1 MKNIFYKLFTVCFAC
16 TVLVSCSDAID
27 IVQEGELNDAAIFK
41 TTSDL
46 EKYLLGSVYTS
57 VDNTN
62 QIKFSSVFT
71 DELKVGPS
79 NTGQDQG
86 LYRYVLTQD
95 NGYVGAIWSQNYT
108 SINRINRLL
117 KAAEAITP
125 SASET
130 VAYNNILAEARTLR
144 ALAYLNLESYFSPNM
159 ADNNALGVILIDRV
173 PELTEQLPRSTN
185 AAIWGLV
192 ETDLQFAEAN
202 LAPPTSHNFPFFVS
216 KTLVNAIRARM
227 YLYRKN
233 YTLAKQYAQNVL
245 STSGVSLTASTPVP
259 AGTPGTTTW
268 NTAFYAAAPTNPY
281 RRLWADLNNGENLF
295 TLSRPVNGTG
305 GNIAGI
311 YTTNTTNLSGSPLW
325 TVGLNLYSKLNVPNL
340 NPVLPAYLGTSSDIR
355 RYAFIDPTSVSAQ
368 GVYIIDKYPGKT
380 NAPLRNDI
388 KVFRLS
394 EMYFILA
401 ECEAQTP
408 AGYVAAANYIKAVRD
423 ARRFNSLTPADLP
436 IYANKTDALRD
447 ILTERRVELAFEG
460 HRYVDLRR
468 LGAEAGVSIDRNAN
482 DDFNP
487 NTPLTLNITDFRFT
501 LPIPSSEILG
511 NPSIQQNPGY

>member
-1 MKNIFYKLFTVCFAC
+1 MKNIFYKFLTVCFAC
-16 TVLVSCSDAID
+16 TVLVSCKDAID
-27 IVQEGELNDAAIFK
+27 IVQEGELNDATVFK
-41 TTSDL
+41 TTGDL

-57 VDNTN
+57 VDITN

-86 LYRYVLTQD
+86 LYRYVLTPGD
-95 NGYVGAIWSQNYT
+95 GYATAIWQQNYT
-108 SINRINRLL
+108 SINRVNRLIE
-117 KAAEAITP
+117 AAQKITP
-125 SASET
+125 AASET
-130 VAYNNILAEARTLR
+130 AQYNNILAEARTIR
-144 ALAYLNLESYFSPNM
+144 ALAYLNLETYFSPNM
-159 ADNNALGVILIDRV
+159 ADNNATGVILIDRV
-173 PELTEQLPRSTN
+173 PQIQEQLPRSN
-185 AAIWGLV
+185 NGVIWSFV
-192 ETDLQFAEAN
+192 EGDLQFAEAN
-202 LAPPTSHNFPFFVS
+202 LAPPSSHNFPFFVS

-245 STSGVSLTASTPVP
+245 STSGVSLTTSTPVP
-259 AGTPGTTTW
+259 TGTPGSATW

-325 TVGLNLYSKLNVPNL
+325 TVGLNLFNVLNVPN
-340 NPVLPAYLGTSSDIR
+340 PAIAGTSADIR
-355 RYAFIDPTSVSAQ
+355 RYAFIDPTSVPAQ

-423 ARRFNSLTPADLP
+423 ARRFNTTAPLP
-436 IYANKTDALRD
+436 VYATKTDALRD
-447 ILTERRVELAFEG
+447 ILTERRAELAFEG
-460 HRYVDLRR
+460 HRYIDLKR
-468 LGAEAGVSIDRNAN
+468 LGGEAGVSIDRNAN

-487 NTPLTLNITDFRFT
+487 NTPLTLNITDYRFT
-501 LPIPSSEILG
+501 LPIPSAEILG

>member
-1 MKNIFYKLFTVCFAC
+1 MKNIFYKLLTVCFAC
-16 TVLVSCSDAID
+16 TVLVSCKDAID
-27 IVQEGELNDAAIFK
+27 IVQEGELNDQTVFK

-57 VDNTN
+57 VDVTN

-86 LYRYVLTQD
+86 LYRYVLTPGD
-95 NGYVGAIWSQNYT
+95 GYATAIWQQNYT
-108 SINRINRLL
+108 NINRVNRLL
-117 KAAEAITP
+117 EAAEKITP
-125 SASET
+125 AASET
-130 VAYNNILAEARTLR
+130 ATYNNILAEARTLR

-159 ADNNALGVILIDRV
+159 ADDNTLGVILINRV
-173 PELTEQLPRSTN
+173 PAIDEQLPRSKN
-185 AAIWGLV
+185 GDIWALV
-192 ETDLQFAEAN
+192 EADLQYAENN
-202 LAPPTSHNFPFFVS
+202 LAPPTSHNFPFFAS
-216 KTLVNAIRARM
+216 KTLVNAMRARM

-233 YTLAKQYAQNVL
+233 YTLAKQYAQSVVTN
-245 STSGVSLTASTPVP
+245 SGVSLTVSTPVP
-259 AGTPGTTTW
+259 TGTPGTAAW

-295 TLSRPVNGTG
+295 TLSRPVSGTG

-325 TVGLNLYSKLNVPNL
+325 TVGLNLFNRLNVPSTTTPQYSL
-340 NPVLPAYLGTSSDIR
+340 DIR
-355 RYAFIDPTSVSAQ
+355 RYAFIDPTSVPAQ

-380 NAPLRNDI
+380 NAPLRNDV

-408 AGYVAAANYIKAVRD
+408 AGYVAAATYIKAVRD
-423 ARRFNSLTPADLP
+423 ARRFNSTAALP
-436 IYANKTDALRD
+436 VYSSKVDALRD
-447 ILTERRVELAFEG
+447 ILAERRAELAFEG

-487 NTPLTLNITDFRFT
+487 NTPLTLNITDYRFT
-501 LPIPSSEILG
+501 LPIPSAEILG